1 MRCGLYSSASLFMTS
16 KERYTLCIIYAWIVH
31 RWIEYS
37 ELAQPS
43 SYIFYQYGVIFN
55 KITFSN
61 INLLNKALLTVVLVF
76 LKVKIR
82 KNFLCSIVS
91 SENLLKLN
99 HVKSFLCHLIRSF
112 SNFSEFYLL
121 WWFSYFF
128 FVLIWN
134 VCLLSYITLHHL
146 YQLSQWFFV
155 NLIYF
160 RIMQIVL

>member
-37 ELAQPS
+37 ELAQHIL

-61 INLLNKALLTVVLVF
+61 INLLNKALLILVLVF

-99 HVKSFLCHLIRSF
+99 HVKSFLSP
-112 SNFSEFYLL
+112 NKEF
-121 WWFSYFF
+121 FKF
-128 FVLIWN
+128 
-134 VCLLSYITLHHL
+134 
-146 YQLSQWFFV
+146 
-155 NLIYF
+155 F
-160 RIMQIVL
+160 RILSLFYDFLTFFCIHMKCVFTLLCYAASFIPVIATVFSQSNLF

>member
-1 MRCGLYSSASLFMTS
+1 MRCGLYSSVSLFMTS

-112 SNFSEFYLL
+112 SNFSEFYLSL
-121 WWFSYFF
+121 MIFLLFFLYSYEMCVYF
-128 FVLIWN
+128 LILRCIIYTSYRN
-134 VCLLSYITLHHL
+134 GFLSI
-146 YQLSQWFFV
+146 
-155 NLIYF
+155 
-160 RIMQIVL
+160 

>member
-1 MRCGLYSSASLFMTS
+1 MRCGLYSSVSLFMTS

-99 HVKSFLCHLIRSF
+99 HVKSFLCHLVRSF
-112 SNFSEFYLL
+112 SNFSEFYLSL
-121 WWFSYFF
+121 MIFLLFF
-128 FVLIWN
+128 
-134 VCLLSYITLHHL
+134 YIHMKCVFTFL
-146 YQLSQWFFV
+146 YYAASFIPVIAMVFCQS
-155 NLIYF
+155 NLF
-160 RIMQIVL
+160 